1 MGATTMDNFEDERSQ
16 NEFEIEFTDLPRDEN
31 ESRTSSLLVHG
42 AHILTML
49 RSWYMSIMPRND
61 IVDQQDDDS
70 FAIEISDLP
79 PDDDQHIFSKLS
91 LFSAHVSL
99 RAHLWR
105 TFIIICTLLMTLM
118 LIFGTFPSLHDNA
131 SGLFV
136 RPTPT
141 PTNPVT
147 LYQWSAVRVV
157 TEQTPGVLIIG
168 QKVIN
173 TSTKSNVPSGI
184 TIWSADLLPGP
195 PPESKDCPARPT
207 IGHSHQVGR
216 PPILATGFSGPLA
229 TLHLYP
235 TPVSVPA
242 FPNTFGW
249 TASILFEAPQDYAYP
264 ITLNGADIHTGSS
277 LLFQLDST
285 QDPLAFVTLDPSQPP
300 LNQGNASAVQKVSW
314 SVTIYFPAAGCYFL
328 TAWWPGGHW
337 NINFA
342 AGQ

>member
-1 MGATTMDNFEDERSQ
+1 MDNFEDEHSQ
-16 NEFEIEFTDLPRDEN
+16 NEFEIEFTDLPMGKN
-31 ESRTSSLLVHG
+31 ESRISLLLVNG
-42 AHILTML
+42 AHILTLL
-49 RSWYMSIMPRND
+49 RSWYMSKMPRHD
-61 IVDQQDDDS
+61 IIDQGDDDN

-79 PDDDQHIFSKLS
+79 PDDDQRISSKLS
-91 LFSAHVSL
+91 LFSVPISL
-99 RAHLWR
+99 RTHLWR
-105 TFIIICTLLMTLM
+105 AFIIVSTLLMVLM
-118 LIFGTFPSLHDNA
+118 LIFRAFPSLHGNV
-131 SGLFV
+131 SGLFE
-136 RPTPT
+136 RPTPS

-147 LYQWSAVRVV
+147 LSRWSAVRVV
-157 TEQTPGVLIIG
+157 TEQTPGVLIVG
-168 QKVIN
+168 QKVIS
-173 TSTKSNVPSGI
+173 TSTKSNVATGT
-184 TIWSADLLPGP
+184 TIWSTDLLPGP

-207 IGHSHQVGR
+207 IGYPHQIGSA
-216 PPILATGFSGPLA
+216 PIWATGFSGPLA

-242 FPNTFGW
+242 FPNAFGW

-285 QDPLAFVTLDPSQPP
+285 QDPLAFLTLSPSQPP

-337 NINFA
+337 SINFA